1 MTAEPHLILLDD
13 DADLR
18 AAVAQ
23 GLELMDYRV
32 SDFAHASAALSQ
44 VSRDGYTVLISDI
57 MMPGMDGFAVL
68 EAVQAIDSALPVV
81 LITGHGDVPL
91 AVKAIQAGAYDFI
104 EKPFAVQRLASVV
117 ERALEKRRLVLE
129 NRALREELSEANDLS
144 ARLVGR
150 APSVA
155 TLRAQI
161 EALAPADVDV
171 LVHGETGAG
180 KEVVARALHD
190 FGPRSQRPFVAINC
204 AAIPKDIMESEL
216 FGHERGAFTGAHT
229 QRVGKLEF
237 AQGGTVFLDEI
248 ESMPLDLQAKLLR
261 AIEER
266 SITRVGANQ
275 PIALDVRF
283 VAATKRDL
291 REAADHGEFRAD
303 LYYRLNVAPLAIA
316 PLRERKEDIALLFFH
331 LAREARAKFRR
342 EIPDLG
348 PELEAQLLAHDWPGN
363 VRELRNVAERFVLG
377 LWRGFSPLPE
387 SPSPNAEPTHLA
399 PRMAAF
405 EKSLIE
411 QELAKYGGQMKP
423 TYTAL
428 GLSRKGLYDKLVRLG
443 IKLNDGHG

>member
-32 SDFAHASAALSQ
+32 SDFAHASAALSH
-44 VSRDGYTVLISDI
+44 VSRDGYAVLISDI
-57 MMPGMDGFAVL
+57 MMPGTDGFAVL
-68 EAVQAIDSALPVV
+68 EAVQAIDNALPVV

-150 APSVA
+150 APSVT

-190 FGPRSQRPFVAINC
+190 FGPRRSRPFVAINC

-266 SITRVGANQ
+266 SITRIGANQ
-275 PIALDVRF
+275 PIALDLRF

-291 REAADHGEFRAD
+291 RDAADHGEFRAD
-303 LYYRLNVAPLAIA
+303 LYYRLNVAALAIA

-342 EIPDLG
+342 EIPDFG

-387 SPSPNAEPTHLA
+387 APSPSAEPTHLA

-411 QELAKYGGQMKP
+411 QELAKHGGQMKP

-443 IKLNDGHG
+443 IKVSDGDG